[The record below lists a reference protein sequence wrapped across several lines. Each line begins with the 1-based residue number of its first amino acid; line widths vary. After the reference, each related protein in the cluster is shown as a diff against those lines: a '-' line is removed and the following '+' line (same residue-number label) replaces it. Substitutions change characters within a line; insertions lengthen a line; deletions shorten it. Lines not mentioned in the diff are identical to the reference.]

1 MKLSRL
7 AVCESVIIVY
17 TVCDVTVLLGFE
29 NHAAACDSVHRAR
42 VDLDEIALF
51 DRDIADELVPPALMN
66 HV

>member
-17 TVCDVTVLLGFE
+17 TVCDVTVLLGFK
-29 NHAAACDSVHRAR
+29 NHAAACDCVHCAR
-42 VDLDEIALF
+42 VDLDEITLF
-51 DRDIADELVPPALMN
+51 DRDIADELVPSALMN